1 MQEGIHC
8 ASCEDLQ
15 GNLLRKIF
23 TTYEYNIGGGQA
35 RNYYGLV
42 RFKVIEN
49 VTCVSGGVEERKGV

>member
-1 MQEGIHC
+1 MPVVKIFRVTYLEK
-8 ASCEDLQ
+8 
-15 GNLLRKIF
+15 KIF
-23 TTYEYNIGGGQA
+23 TTYEYNIGGGQV